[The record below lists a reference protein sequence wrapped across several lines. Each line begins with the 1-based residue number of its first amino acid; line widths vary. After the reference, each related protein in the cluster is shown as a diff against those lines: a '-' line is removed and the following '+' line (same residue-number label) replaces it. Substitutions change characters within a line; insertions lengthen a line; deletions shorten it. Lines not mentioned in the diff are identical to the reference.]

1 MQYRLIDFLSLVGSL
16 GLFLFGMK
24 IMSEALQKTAGDK
37 LRQILAS
44 MTSNRFKGVLTG
56 FLITAAIQ
64 SSSATTV
71 MIVSFV
77 NAGLLSLTE
86 SIGVIMGANIGT
98 TVTAWMISILGFNMK
113 ISILSLPLIGLGF
126 PLLFFKNARAKYWG
140 EFVIGFAFI
149 FLGLEFLKTNVPD
162 IQSNPH
168 ILSFLQNYTNMGL
181 ATTLLFI
188 LIGTLLTVIIQ
199 SSSATMALTLVM
211 CNNGWIPFEAAV
223 AMVLGENIG
232 TTITANVAALVGN
245 VSSKRAARAHFI
257 FNILGVVW
265 IITIM
270 PLFLK
275 AVAGI
280 MDSSGLGDP
289 FTHKESVPVALSLFH
304 SSFNIINTLVLI
316 GLVKLI
322 ERVVIW
328 MVPLKEDEDETF
340 RLKYISFGLLTTS
353 EMSILQAKNEINLFA
368 RRISKMFTALVKRF
382 NTANRK
388 DFVKLEE
395 KIAKYEK
402 ISDNIEVEIAAY
414 LTKILANHDITA
426 ASSRQIRS
434 MFRIIDELESIADSC
449 FNIMKTISRKSETR
463 ISFTHDQRASI
474 NKMLALVEEAYAV
487 MQSNIEKD
495 YREVTLEKARKAEE
509 KINSLRDDLKKAH
522 LKNIEKKK
530 YSYLSGIFFNDIYCE
545 CEKMGDHIIN
555 ITEAIYDIYH
565 LSAPVPSEVQHL

>member
-1 MQYRLIDFLSLVGSL
+1 MHYRLIDFLSLVGSL

-24 IMSEALQKTAGDK
+24 IMSEALQKSAGNK

-56 FLITAAIQ
+56 FIITAAIQ

-77 NAGLLSLTE
+77 NAGLLSLIE

-113 ISILSLPLIGLGF
+113 ISILSLPLIGVGF
-126 PLLFFKNARAKYWG
+126 PLLFIKNPRAKYWG

-162 IQSNPH
+162 IQSNPE
-168 ILSFLQNYTNMGL
+168 ILSFLQNYTNLGL
-181 ATTLLFI
+181 VSTLLFI
-188 LIGTLLTVIIQ
+188 LIGTILTVIIQ

-211 CNNGWIPFEAAV
+211 CNNGWIPFEAAA

-232 TTITANVAALVGN
+232 TTITANLAAIVGN

-257 FNILGVVW
+257 FNFIGVIW
-265 IITIM
+265 IVSLM
-270 PLFLK
+270 SVFLK
-275 AVAGI
+275 GIAGI
-280 MDSSGLGDP
+280 MDSSGLGTP
-289 FTHKESVPVALSLFH
+289 FSNNESIPVALSIFH
-304 SSFNIINTLVLI
+304 SSFNILNTLILI
-316 GLVKLI
+316 GLAKVI
-322 ERVVIW
+322 EKIVIW
-328 MVPLKEDEDETF
+328 MVPQKEDEDETY
-340 RLKYISFGLLTTS
+340 RLQYISFGLLTTS
-353 EMSILQAKNEINLFA
+353 EMSILQAKNEINHFA
-368 RRISKMFTALVKRF
+368 RRVHKMFGSVVRRF
-382 NTANRK
+382 NTTDRK
-388 DFVKLEE
+388 DFTKLED
-395 KIAKYEK
+395 KITKYEK

-434 MFRIIDELESIADSC
+434 MFRIIDEIESIADSC
-449 FNIMKTISRKSETR
+449 YNIMKTISKKSETK
-463 ISFTHDQRASI
+463 IAFSHDQHESI
-474 NKMLALVEEAYAV
+474 KKMFGLVEEAFAV

-509 KINSLRDDLKKAH
+509 KIDNLRDELKRNH
-522 LKNIEKKK
+522 LKSIEKKR

-565 LSAPVPSEVQHL
+565 EPVPVPAESN

>member
-1 MQYRLIDFLSLVGSL
+1 MDYRLIDLLSLIGSL

-24 IMSEALQKTAGDK
+24 IMSEALQKSAGNK

-56 FLITAAIQ
+56 FLITAVIQ

-77 NAGLLSLTE
+77 NAGLLSLIE

-113 ISILSLPLIGLGF
+113 ISILSLPLIGVGF
-126 PLLFFKNARAKYWG
+126 PLLFFKNGKVRYWG

-168 ILSFLQNYTNMGL
+168 ILSFLQDYTNMGL
-181 ATTLLFI
+181 ASTLLFI
-188 LIGTLLTVIIQ
+188 LIGTILTIIIQ

-211 CNNGWIPFEAAV
+211 CNNGWIPFEAAA

-232 TTITANVAALVGN
+232 TTITANVAAIVGN

-257 FNILGVVW
+257 FNFIGVIW
-265 IITIM
+265 IVSVM
-270 PLFLK
+270 PFFLK
-275 AVAGI
+275 GIAGI
-280 MDSSGLGDP
+280 MESSGLASP
-289 FTHKESVPVALSLFH
+289 FGTTASIPVALSLFH
-304 SSFNIINTLVLI
+304 SSFNIINTAILI
-316 GLVKLI
+316 GLAKII
-322 ERVVIW
+322 EKIVVW
-328 MVPLKEDEDETF
+328 MVPLREEDDEIS

-353 EMSILQAKNEINLFA
+353 EMSIIQAKNEINLYA
-368 RRISKMFTALVKRF
+368 RRISKMFGFVVRRF
-382 NTANRK
+382 GTTNRR
-388 DFVKLEE
+388 DFE
-395 KIAKYEK
+395 KIEDKITKYEK

-434 MFRIIDELESIADSC
+434 MFRIIDEIESIADSC
-449 FNIMKTISRKSETR
+449 FNIMRTISKKSETK
-463 ISFTHDQRASI
+463 ISFNHDQRDGI
-474 NKMLALVEEAYAV
+474 NKMFALVEEAFAV
-487 MQSNIEKD
+487 MQSNIEKE
-495 YREVTLEKARKAEE
+495 YRDVTLEKARKAEE
-509 KINSLRDDLKKAH
+509 KINNLRDELKRAH
-522 LKNIEKKK
+522 LKSIEKKR

-555 ITEAIYDIYH
+555 ITEAIYYIYYQPG
-565 LSAPVPSEVQHL
+565 PVPAETV

>member
-1 MQYRLIDFLSLVGSL
+1 
-16 GLFLFGMK
+16 LF
-24 IMSEALQKTAGDK
+24 
-37 LRQILAS
+37 
-44 MTSNRFKGVLTG
+44 
-56 FLITAAIQ
+56 
-64 SSSATTV
+64 
-71 MIVSFV
+71 
-77 NAGLLSLTE
+77 
-86 SIGVIMGANIGT
+86 
-98 TVTAWMISILGFNMK
+98 
-113 ISILSLPLIGLGF
+113 
-126 PLLFFKNARAKYWG
+126 
-140 EFVIGFAFI
+140 
-149 FLGLEFLKTNVPD
+149 
-162 IQSNPH
+162 
-168 ILSFLQNYTNMGL
+168 
-181 ATTLLFI
+181 
-188 LIGTLLTVIIQ
+188 
-199 SSSATMALTLVM
+199 
-211 CNNGWIPFEAAV
+211 
-223 AMVLGENIG
+223 
-232 TTITANVAALVGN
+232 
-245 VSSKRAARAHFI
+245 
-257 FNILGVVW
+257 
-265 IITIM
+265 
-270 PLFLK
+270 
-275 AVAGI
+275 
-280 MDSSGLGDP
+280 
-289 FTHKESVPVALSLFH
+289 
-304 SSFNIINTLVLI
+304 
-316 GLVKLI
+316 
-322 ERVVIW
+322 
-328 MVPLKEDEDETF
+328 
-340 RLKYISFGLLTTS
+340 TTS

>member
-1 MQYRLIDFLSLVGSL
+1 MDYRLIDLLSLIGSL

-24 IMSEALQKTAGDK
+24 IMSEALQKSAGNK

-56 FLITAAIQ
+56 FLITAVIQ

-77 NAGLLSLTE
+77 NAGLLSLIE

-113 ISILSLPLIGLGF
+113 ISILSLPLIGVGF
-126 PLLFFKNARAKYWG
+126 PLLFFKNGKARYWG

-168 ILSFLQNYTNMGL
+168 ILSFLQDYTNMGL
-181 ATTLLFI
+181 ASTLLFI
-188 LIGTLLTVIIQ
+188 LIGTILTIIIQ

-211 CNNGWIPFEAAV
+211 CNNGWIPFEAAA

-232 TTITANVAALVGN
+232 TTITANVAAIVGN

-257 FNILGVVW
+257 FNFIGVIW
-265 IITIM
+265 IVSVM
-270 PLFLK
+270 PFFLK
-275 AVAGI
+275 GIAGI
-280 MDSSGLGDP
+280 MESSGLASP
-289 FTHKESVPVALSLFH
+289 FGTTASIPVALSLFH
-304 SSFNIINTLVLI
+304 SSFNIINTAILI
-316 GLVKLI
+316 GLAKII
-322 ERVVIW
+322 EKIVVW
-328 MVPLKEDEDETF
+328 MVPLREEDDEIS

-353 EMSILQAKNEINLFA
+353 EMSIIQAKNEINLYA
-368 RRISKMFTALVKRF
+368 RRISKMFGFVVRRF
-382 NTANRK
+382 GTTNRR
-388 DFVKLEE
+388 DFE
-395 KIAKYEK
+395 KIEDKITKYEK

-434 MFRIIDELESIADSC
+434 MFRIIDEIESIADSC
-449 FNIMKTISRKSETR
+449 FNIMRTISKKSETK
-463 ISFTHDQRASI
+463 ISFNHDQRDGI
-474 NKMLALVEEAYAV
+474 NKMFALVEEAFAV
-487 MQSNIEKD
+487 MQSNIEKE
-495 YREVTLEKARKAEE
+495 YRDVTLEKARKAEE
-509 KINSLRDDLKKAH
+509 KINNLRDELKRAH
-522 LKNIEKKK
+522 LKSIEKKR

-555 ITEAIYDIYH
+555 ITEAIYYIYYQPG
-565 LSAPVPSEVQHL
+565 PVPAETV

>member
-1 MQYRLIDFLSLVGSL
+1 MHYRLIDFLSLIGSL

-24 IMSEALQKTAGDK
+24 IMSEALQKSAGNK

-77 NAGLLSLTE
+77 NAGLLSLIE

-98 TVTAWMISILGFNMK
+98 TVTAWIISILGFNMK
-113 ISILSLPLIGLGF
+113 ISILSLPLIGVGF
-126 PLLFFKNARAKYWG
+126 PLLFFKNGKARYWG

-168 ILSFLQNYTNMGL
+168 ILSFLQDYTNMGL
-181 ATTLLFI
+181 ASTLLFI
-188 LIGTLLTVIIQ
+188 LIGTILTVIIQ

-211 CNNGWIPFEAAV
+211 CNNGWIPFEAAA

-232 TTITANVAALVGN
+232 TTITANVAAIMGN

-257 FNILGVVW
+257 FNFIGVIW
-265 IITIM
+265 IVSVM
-270 PLFLK
+270 PVFLK
-275 AVAGI
+275 GI
-280 MDSSGLGDP
+280 AAIMESSGLDSP
-289 FTHKESVPVALSLFH
+289 FGNTGSIPVALSLFH
-304 SSFNIINTLVLI
+304 SSFNIINTAILI
-316 GLVKLI
+316 GLAKII
-322 ERVVIW
+322 ERIVVW
-328 MVPLKEDEDETF
+328 MVPLREEEDEIS

-353 EMSILQAKNEINLFA
+353 EMSILQAKNEINLYA
-368 RRISKMFTALVKRF
+368 RRILKMFGFVVRRF
-382 NTANRK
+382 GTTSRK
-388 DFVKLEE
+388 DFE
-395 KIAKYEK
+395 KIEDKITKYEK

-434 MFRIIDELESIADSC
+434 MFRIIDEIESIADSC
-449 FNIMKTISRKSETR
+449 FNIMRTISKKSETK
-463 ISFTHDQRASI
+463 IIFTHDQRDGI
-474 NKMLALVEEAYAV
+474 NKMFALVEEAFAV

-495 YREVTLEKARKAEE
+495 YRDVTLEKARKAEE
-509 KINSLRDDLKKAH
+509 KINNLRDELKRAH
-522 LKNIEKKK
+522 LKSIEKKK

-555 ITEAIYDIYH
+555 ISEAIYDIYYQPG
-565 LSAPVPSEVQHL
+565 PVPAETV